1 MIKGMS
7 VDFNPY
13 DDWILDL
20 LDDHGKHVNHILMA
34 GGEEKWFLELDFV
47 NMGKPVRIYF
57 DINDAKIFKV
67 KVGRSLKEQK
77 GKGFNPDN
85 MMLNPGGRKIDHIHR
100 DFHNTEK
107 RKAWKTLAVL

>member
-1 MIKGMS
+1 
-7 VDFNPY
+7 
-13 DDWILDL
+13 
-20 LDDHGKHVNHILMA
+20 
-34 GGEEKWFLELDFV
+34 
-47 NMGKPVRIYF
+47 MGKPVRIYF

-67 KVGRSLKEQK
+67 KVGQSLKEQK

-107 RKAWKTLAVL
+107 RKLAYYGSCKNRDQYGHSY